1 MKTVL
6 AFCFLAQVVLGQR
19 FVDGAEQRKRL
30 LVPEEQTQIRLP
42 ECKDGIDLKVKAV
55 VDPQGK
61 VVSVRP
67 DASSSV
73 SLQVSKGIYRRALQQ
88 ALKLVSVWRYAPML
102 VGGKPQALWTRAVVP
117 CKAP

>member
-6 AFCFLAQVVLGQR
+6 VLVFLAQVVLGQR
-19 FVDGAEQRKRL
+19 FVDGAEQKKRL

-55 VDPQGK
+55 IDPQGK

-67 DASSSV
+67 DSVSSV
-73 SLQVSKGIYRRALQQ
+73 SSQVTKSAYRKVLDHAI
-88 ALKLVSVWRYAPML
+88 KLVSLWRYSPMF